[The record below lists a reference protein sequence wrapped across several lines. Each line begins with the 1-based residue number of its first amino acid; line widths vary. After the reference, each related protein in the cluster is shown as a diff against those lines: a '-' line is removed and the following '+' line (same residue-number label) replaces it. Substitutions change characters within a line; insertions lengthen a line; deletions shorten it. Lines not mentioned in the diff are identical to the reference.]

1 VIDYRKAVKRSGKWV
16 NRLMSACVRVL
27 GRVIGRPS
35 DELLTELARKD
46 RPGPDVETDSPV
58 LKASGHI
65 QRGQAAFDSGHYAEA
80 LHCFSEAVRLAP
92 EAPWAWHGRGDALQL
107 AGEHNGALKA
117 YERACEL
124 SPKTG
129 LHHAGRANSL
139 DSIGNENDA
148 DKAWETALNLD
159 PELIWMRKGS
169 KKR

>member
-1 VIDYRKAVKRSGKWV
+1 M
-16 NRLMSACVRVL
+16 LSACTRIL
-27 GRVIGRPS
+27 GRIIGRPS

-46 RPGPDVETDSPV
+46 RPGPAIETDSPI

-65 QRGQAAFDSGHYAEA
+65 QRGQAAFDSEHYAEA
-80 LHCFSEAVRLAP
+80 LHCFSEAIRLAP

-107 AGEHNGALKA
+107 VGQYDGALKA

-124 SPKTG
+124 APNTG

-139 DSIGNENDA
+139 NSIGRIKEA
-148 DKAWETALNLD
+148 DKAWESALKLD
-159 PELIWMRKGS
+159 SELLWMREGS